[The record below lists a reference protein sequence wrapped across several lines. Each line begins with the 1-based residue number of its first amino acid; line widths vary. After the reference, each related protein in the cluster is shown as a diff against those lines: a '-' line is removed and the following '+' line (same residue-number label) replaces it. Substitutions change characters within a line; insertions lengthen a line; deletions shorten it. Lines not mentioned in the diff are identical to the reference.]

1 MMKELVEFRKPYIAK
16 KLIAYEHY
24 PKIKDAIAKGD
35 IYIERNPETGA
46 IDGYLWLENLKKKP
60 ISRIYELCSARKGL
74 GRELIERAI
83 RTRKHD
89 TLQLYVVDYNSNAI
103 GFYEHLGFVE
113 VERETGKKVNN
124 ITMEY
129 RG

>member
-1 MMKELVEFRKPYIAK
+1 M
-16 KLIAYEHY
+16 
-24 PKIKDAIAKGD
+24 
-35 IYIERNPETGA
+35 
-46 IDGYLWLENLKKKP
+46 KKKP